1 MHDFK
6 YGVDSSVL
14 LLVIDVQQAF
24 VSAETKHILPRI
36 QALLPDYAHV
46 AATQFFNPAVSN
58 YRKLLHWQDCGKHE
72 PGFSLAL
79 DLPDRGLIFQKS
91 SYSCLTPGLK
101 KTFLDLKIQD
111 VHLCGLD
118 TDACVLSTAMEIF
131 DANLRPVVIS
141 SACASSGGIAL
152 HNNAIT
158 MLKRNIGAEQ
168 VL

>member
-1 MHDFK
+1 M
-6 YGVDSSVL
+6 
-14 LLVIDVQQAF
+14 
-24 VSAETKHILPRI
+24 E
-36 QALLPDYAHV
+36 
-46 AATQFFNPAVSN
+46 
-58 YRKLLHWQDCGKHE
+58 
-72 PGFSLAL
+72 
-79 DLPDRGLIFQKS
+79 
-91 SYSCLTPGLK
+91 YSH
-101 KTFLDLKIQD
+101 LKIQD

-158 MLKRNIGAEQ
+158 MLKRNIGAKQ

>member
-1 MHDFK
+1 MHDAH
-6 YGVDSSVL
+6 SSVL
-14 LLVIDVQQAF
+14 LLIVDVQQAF
-24 VSAETKHILPRI
+24 ISAETQHILPKI
-36 QALLPDYAHV
+36 QELLPGYAHI
-46 AATQFFNPAVSN
+46 AATQFYNPTVSN
-58 YRKLLHWQDCGKHE
+58 YRDLLNWQDCGKHE

-79 DLPDRGLIFQKS
+79 DLPDRVMIFQKH
-91 SYSCLTPGLK
+91 SYSCLTRGLRQV
-101 KTFLDLKIQD
+101 FLDLKIQE

-118 TDACVLSTAMEIF
+118 TDACVLSTAMGIF

-158 MLKRNIGAEQ
+158 MLQRNIGAKQ